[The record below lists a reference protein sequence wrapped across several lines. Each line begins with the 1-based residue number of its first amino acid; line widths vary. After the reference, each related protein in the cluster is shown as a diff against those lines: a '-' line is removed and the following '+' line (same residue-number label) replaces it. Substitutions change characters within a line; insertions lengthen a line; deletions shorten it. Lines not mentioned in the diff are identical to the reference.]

1 MTTIKITDATVE
13 PLTLQE
19 AKIHLNETLDDAGND
34 AYISALIT
42 VARQAA
48 EDRLQRTML
57 QTTLQCVLP
66 GFPCGGG
73 PIRLHR
79 PGILAVEWVK
89 YLDTDGVQRTLAPT
103 EYTLQPG
110 SEPGLLWPAYGKG
123 WPAHRSQPG
132 AVLVQY
138 QAGYGTTAAAV
149 PAPIVHWIKLVLS
162 DLYENRARSSDRPA
176 VPQDFAEGLLN
187 GHHIRSL

>member
-1 MTTIKITDATVE
+1 MPTIKITDATVE

-48 EDRLQRTML
+48 EERLGRTL
-57 QTTLQCVLP
+57 IQTTLQRVLY
-66 GFPCGGG
+66 GFPWGEA
-73 PIRLHR
+73 IKLYR
-79 PGILAVEWVK
+79 PPVLSVDWVK
-89 YLDTDGVQRTLAPT
+89 YIDTSGVQQTLAPSDYLL
-103 EYTLQPG
+103 EPG
-110 SEPGLLWPAYGKG
+110 SEPGLLWPTWGQR
-123 WPAHRSQPG
+123 WPAVRHQPG
-132 AVLVQY
+132 AVVVQY
-138 QAGYGTTAAAV
+138 QAGSGTTAAAV
-149 PAPIVHWIKLVLS
+149 PAPIVHWIKLALT

-187 GHHIRSL
+187 GHHIWSL

>member
-1 MTTIKITDATVE
+1 MTTIRITDATVE

-48 EDRLQRTML
+48 EERLGRTL
-57 QTTLQCVLP
+57 IQTTLQRVLY
-66 GFPCGGG
+66 GFPCSDA
-73 PIRLHR
+73 IRLYR
-79 PGILAVEWVK
+79 PTVMAVEWVK
-89 YLDTDGVQRTLAPT
+89 YIDTSGVQQTLVPSDYLR
-103 EYTLQPG
+103 EPG
-110 SEPGLLWPAYGKG
+110 SEPGLLWPTWGQR
-123 WPAHRSQPG
+123 WPAVRHQPG
-132 AVLVQY
+132 AVVVQY

-149 PAPIVHWIKLVLS
+149 PAPIVHWIKLALT

-176 VPQDFAEGLLN
+176 VPQDFAEGLLT
-187 GHHIRSL
+187 GHHIWSL

>member
-1 MTTIKITDATVE
+1 MTTIKIIDATVE

-19 AKIHLNETLDDAGND
+19 AKIHLNETLDDAAND

-48 EDRLQRTML
+48 EERLGRTL
-57 QTTLQCVLP
+57 IQTTLQRVLY
-66 GFPCGGG
+66 GFPWGEA
-73 PIRLHR
+73 IKLYR
-79 PGILAVEWVK
+79 PTVLSVDWVK
-89 YLDTDGVQRTLAPT
+89 YIDTSGVQQTMDPSAYLL
-103 EYTLQPG
+103 EPG
-110 SEPGLLWPAYGKG
+110 SEPGLLWPTWGQR
-123 WPAHRSQPG
+123 WPAVRHQPG
-132 AVLVQY
+132 AVVVQY

-149 PAPIVHWIKLVLS
+149 PAPIVHWIKLALS

-187 GHHIRSL
+187 GHHIWNL

>member
-1 MTTIKITDATVE
+1 MPTIKITDATVE

-19 AKIHLNETLDDAGND
+19 AKIHLNETLADAGND

-48 EDRLQRTML
+48 EERLGRTL
-57 QTTLQCVLP
+57 IQTTLQRVLY
-66 GFPCGGG
+66 GFPWGEA
-73 PIRLHR
+73 IKLYR
-79 PGILAVEWVK
+79 PPVLSVDWGK
-89 YLDTDGVQRTLAPT
+89 YIDTSGVQQTLVPSDYLL
-103 EYTLQPG
+103 EPG

-132 AVLVQY
+132 AVRVQY

-149 PAPIVHWIKLVLS
+149 PAPIVHWIKLALT

-187 GHHIRSL
+187 GHHIWNL

>member
-13 PLTLQE
+13 PLTLQD
-19 AKIHLNETLDDAGND
+19 AKTHLNETLDDAGND

-48 EDRLQRTML
+48 EERLGRTL
-57 QTTLQCVLP
+57 IQTTLQRVLG
-66 GFPCGGG
+66 GFPCSDA
-73 PIRLHR
+73 IRLYR
-79 PGILAVEWVK
+79 PNVLAVEWVK
-89 YLDTDGVQRTLAPT
+89 YIDTSGVQQTLAPSDYLL
-103 EYTLQPG
+103 EPG

-149 PAPIVHWIKLVLS
+149 PAPIVHWIKLALT

-187 GHHIRSL
+187 GHHIWSL